1 MLDHSPAPSSVSPR
15 PAPAPEAA
23 PGPAPDAP
31 APAPEADVSDAV
43 ARIARA
49 HAPAVR
55 PAPPRHHLLALLGP
69 AFVAA
74 VAYVDPG
81 NVAANITAGARY
93 GYSLVWVLVLANTMA
108 VLIQYQSAKL
118 GIVTG
123 RSLPEVLGDRL
134 GRRSRLAFWA
144 QAELVAAATDLAEVI
159 GGAIALHLLL
169 GLPLL
174 TGGCLIGAVSMLLLA
189 LQERRSQ
196 RTFEGVVVGL
206 LVVVTIG
213 FVGGLVVAPP
223 DWSATAA
230 GLIPRLR
237 DSGGLLV
244 AASML
249 GATVMPHAIY
259 LHSSLVRDHHDE
271 VGEGHA
277 SRTADDGPGGPA
289 DSTESTGSAG
299 ATGPDGPAAP
309 VRPARPAGPRAG
321 DGRARTARLIRATR
335 VDVVWAL
342 AVAGAVNIAL
352 LLLAASAL
360 SGAEGTDTIE
370 GAHAAITASLGPAV
384 GVIFAVGLLASGLAS
399 TSVGAYAG
407 SEIMAGL
414 LHVRVPLLLRRAV
427 TLVPALVIIGVGAE
441 PTWALVLSQVV
452 LSFGIPLAI
461 VPLMR
466 ATGSEALMGRWRD
479 GAPLRW
485 TARAAAAL
493 IIALNVAL
501 VWLTLTGRA

>member
-1 MLDHSPAPSSVSPR
+1 MLDDSPIPANGSPR
-15 PAPAPEAA
+15 LDPASAPAPETDGA
-23 PGPAPDAP
+23 
-31 APAPEADVSDAV
+31 DAV

-49 HAPAVR
+49 HAPVVR
-55 PAPPRHHLLALLGP
+55 PAPPRHRLLALLGP

-196 RTFEGVVVGL
+196 RTFEGAVVAL

-277 SRTADDGPGGPA
+277 SRMADDGSG
-289 DSTESTGSAG
+289 DST
-299 ATGPDGPAAP
+299 
-309 VRPARPAGPRAG
+309 VPAGPRAG

-485 TARAAAAL
+485 TARASAAL

>member
-1 MLDHSPAPSSVSPR
+1 M
-15 PAPAPEAA
+15 
-23 PGPAPDAP
+23 
-31 APAPEADVSDAV
+31 
-43 ARIARA
+43 
-49 HAPAVR
+49 
-55 PAPPRHHLLALLGP
+55 
-69 AFVAA
+69 
-74 VAYVDPG
+74 
-81 NVAANITAGARY
+81 
-93 GYSLVWVLVLANTMA
+93 WVLVLANTMA

-277 SRTADDGPGGPA
+277 SRSADDGPGGPA
-289 DSTESTGSAG
+289 VPAGPAGSTGPAVPAG
-299 ATGPDGPAAP
+299 ATGPGGPAAP
-309 VRPARPAGPRAG
+309 VRPARPTGPRAG
-321 DGRARTARLIRATR
+321 DGQARTARLIRATR

-360 SGAEGTDTIE
+360 SDAEGTDTIE

-384 GVIFAVGLLASGLAS
+384 GIIFAVGLLASGLAS

-485 TARAAAAL
+485 TARASAAL

>member
-1 MLDHSPAPSSVSPR
+1 MLDDSHAPSTGLPGPDPPS
-15 PAPAPEAA
+15 
-23 PGPAPDAP
+23 GPAPV
-31 APAPEADVSDAV
+31 ADGPDAV

-49 HAPAVR
+49 HAPALR
-55 PAPPRHHLLALLGP
+55 PAPARHRLLALLGP

-277 SRTADDGPGGPA
+277 SRTADNDPS
-289 DSTESTGSAG
+289 DST
-299 ATGPDGPAAP
+299 
-309 VRPARPAGPRAG
+309 VPAGPRAG

-485 TARAAAAL
+485 TARASAAL

>member
-1 MLDHSPAPSSVSPR
+1 MYK
-15 PAPAPEAA
+15 
-23 PGPAPDAP
+23 G
-31 APAPEADVSDAV
+31 
-43 ARIARA
+43 
-49 HAPAVR
+49 
-55 PAPPRHHLLALLGP
+55 
-69 AFVAA
+69 
-74 VAYVDPG
+74 
-81 NVAANITAGARY
+81 
-93 GYSLVWVLVLANTMA
+93 
-108 VLIQYQSAKL
+108 Q
-118 GIVTG
+118 
-123 RSLPEVLGDRL
+123 
-134 GRRSRLAFWA
+134 
-144 QAELVAAATDLAEVI
+144 
-159 GGAIALHLLL
+159 
-169 GLPLL
+169 
-174 TGGCLIGAVSMLLLA
+174 
-189 LQERRSQ
+189 
-196 RTFEGVVVGL
+196 
-206 LVVVTIG
+206 
-213 FVGGLVVAPP
+213 
-223 DWSATAA
+223 
-230 GLIPRLR
+230 
-237 DSGGLLV
+237 
-244 AASML
+244 
-249 GATVMPHAIY
+249 
-259 LHSSLVRDHHDE
+259 
-271 VGEGHA
+271 
-277 SRTADDGPGGPA
+277 
-289 DSTESTGSAG
+289 
-299 ATGPDGPAAP
+299 
-309 VRPARPAGPRAG
+309 
-321 DGRARTARLIRATR
+321 
-335 VDVVWAL
+335 VVWAL

-485 TARAAAAL
+485 TARASAAL

>member
-1 MLDHSPAPSSVSPR
+1 MLDDSPIPANGSPR
-15 PAPAPEAA
+15 LGPAPAPT
-23 PGPAPDAP
+23 
-31 APAPEADVSDAV
+31 PETDGSDAV

-49 HAPAVR
+49 HAPVVR
-55 PAPPRHHLLALLGP
+55 PAPPRHRLLALLGP

-277 SRTADDGPGGPA
+277 SRSADDGPGDSTVPAGPA
-289 DSTESTGSAG
+289 GSTGPAVPAG
-299 ATGPDGPAAP
+299 ATGPGGPAVP
-309 VRPARPAGPRAG
+309 VRPARPADPRAG
-321 DGRARTARLIRATR
+321 DGQARTARLIRATR

-485 TARAAAAL
+485 TARASAAL

>member
-1 MLDHSPAPSSVSPR
+1 MLDDSPIPANGSPR
-15 PAPAPEAA
+15 LDP
-23 PGPAPDAP
+23 AP
-31 APAPEADVSDAV
+31 APAPETDGSDAV

-49 HAPAVR
+49 HAPVVR
-55 PAPPRHHLLALLGP
+55 PAPPRHRLLALLGP

-277 SRTADDGPGGPA
+277 SRTADNDPG
-289 DSTESTGSAG
+289 DST
-299 ATGPDGPAAP
+299 
-309 VRPARPAGPRAG
+309 VPAGPRAG

-485 TARAAAAL
+485 TARASAAL

>member
-1 MLDHSPAPSSVSPR
+1 MLDDSPIPANGSPR
-15 PAPAPEAA
+15 LDP
-23 PGPAPDAP
+23 AP
-31 APAPEADVSDAV
+31 APAPETDGADAV

-49 HAPAVR
+49 HAPVVR
-55 PAPPRHHLLALLGP
+55 PAPPRHRLLALLGP

-277 SRTADDGPGGPA
+277 SRSADDGPGGPA
-289 DSTESTGSAG
+289 VPAGPAGSTGPAVPAG
-299 ATGPDGPAAP
+299 ATGPGGPAAP
-309 VRPARPAGPRAG
+309 VRPARPTGPRAG
-321 DGRARTARLIRATR
+321 DGQARTARLIRATR

-360 SGAEGTDTIE
+360 SDAEGTDTIE

-384 GVIFAVGLLASGLAS
+384 GIIFAVGLLASGLAS

-485 TARAAAAL
+485 TARASAAL

>member
-1 MLDHSPAPSSVSPR
+1 M
-15 PAPAPEAA
+15 
-23 PGPAPDAP
+23 
-31 APAPEADVSDAV
+31 
-43 ARIARA
+43 
-49 HAPAVR
+49 VR
-55 PAPPRHHLLALLGP
+55 PAPPRHRLLALLGP

-196 RTFEGVVVGL
+196 RTFEGVVVAL

-384 GVIFAVGLLASGLAS
+384 GVIFAIGLLASGLAS

-427 TLVPALVIIGVGAE
+427 TLIPALVIIGVGAE

-485 TARAAAAL
+485 TARASAAL

>member
-1 MLDHSPAPSSVSPR
+1 MLDDSPIPANGSPR
-15 PAPAPEAA
+15 LGPAPAPT
-23 PGPAPDAP
+23 
-31 APAPEADVSDAV
+31 PETDGSDAV

-49 HAPAVR
+49 HAPVVR
-55 PAPPRHHLLALLGP
+55 PAPPRHRLLALLGP

-230 GLIPRLR
+230 GIIPRLR

-277 SRTADDGPGGPA
+277 SRSADDGPGDSTVPAGPA
-289 DSTESTGSAG
+289 GSTGPAVPAG
-299 ATGPDGPAAP
+299 ATGPGGPAVP
-309 VRPARPAGPRAG
+309 VRPARPADPRAG
-321 DGRARTARLIRATR
+321 DGQARTARLIRATR

-485 TARAAAAL
+485 TARASAAL

>member
-1 MLDHSPAPSSVSPR
+1 MLDDSPTPANGSPR
-15 PAPAPEAA
+15 LDPAPAPT
-23 PGPAPDAP
+23 
-31 APAPEADVSDAV
+31 PETDGADAV

-49 HAPAVR
+49 HAPVVR
-55 PAPPRHHLLALLGP
+55 PAPPRHRLLALLGP

-277 SRTADDGPGGPA
+277 SRTADDGSG
-289 DSTESTGSAG
+289 DST
-299 ATGPDGPAAP
+299 
-309 VRPARPAGPRAG
+309 VPAGPRAG

-427 TLVPALVIIGVGAE
+427 TLIPALVIIGVGAE

>member
-1 MLDHSPAPSSVSPR
+1 MLDDSPFPANGSPR
-15 PAPAPEAA
+15 LDPASAPAPETD
-23 PGPAPDAP
+23 G
-31 APAPEADVSDAV
+31 SDTV

-49 HAPAVR
+49 HAPVVR
-55 PAPPRHHLLALLGP
+55 PAPPRHRLLALLGP

-277 SRTADDGPGGPA
+277 SRTADDGSG
-289 DSTESTGSAG
+289 DST
-299 ATGPDGPAAP
+299 
-309 VRPARPAGPRAG
+309 VPAGPRAG

-427 TLVPALVIIGVGAE
+427 TLIPALVIIGVGAE

>member
-1 MLDHSPAPSSVSPR
+1 MLDDSPTPANGSPR
-15 PAPAPEAA
+15 LGPAPAPTSETD
-23 PGPAPDAP
+23 G
-31 APAPEADVSDAV
+31 SDAV

-49 HAPAVR
+49 HAPVVR
-55 PAPPRHHLLALLGP
+55 PAPPRHRLLALLGP

-277 SRTADDGPGGPA
+277 SRSADDGPGGPA
-289 DSTESTGSAG
+289 VPAGPAGSTGPAVPAG
-299 ATGPDGPAAP
+299 ATGPGGPAAP
-309 VRPARPAGPRAG
+309 VRPARPTGPRAG
-321 DGRARTARLIRATR
+321 DGQARTARLIRATR

-360 SGAEGTDTIE
+360 SDAEGTDTIE

-427 TLVPALVIIGVGAE
+427 TLIPALVIIGVGAE

-485 TARAAAAL
+485 TARASAAL

>member
-1 MLDHSPAPSSVSPR
+1 MLDDSPIPANGSPR
-15 PAPAPEAA
+15 LAPASAPAPETD
-23 PGPAPDAP
+23 G
-31 APAPEADVSDAV
+31 SDAV
-43 ARIARA
+43 ARIART
-49 HAPAVR
+49 HAPVVR
-55 PAPPRHHLLALLGP
+55 PAPPRHRLLALLGP

-123 RSLPEVLGDRL
+123 RSLPEVLGDHL

-289 DSTESTGSAG
+289 DPGSPADSTEPAGSAG
-299 ATGPDGPAAP
+299 ATGPGDPAVP

-384 GVIFAVGLLASGLAS
+384 GVIFAIGLLASGLAS

-485 TARAAAAL
+485 TARASAAL